1 MVLGV
6 GCRPGTKP
14 GDPKTT
20 LPWWLPPQPWGLPC
34 ARVSGAH
41 TCHHELC
48 AVALVDLRPGWQVD
62 GPAEV
67 DAAVIAL
74 GRHDAHVKLLP
85 IGQRRDAEAPVSA
98 GLAAVLREGGQ
109 FVHLVAGALAV
120 PVEDEALRLTGEAA
134 GEGGIRSLGH
144 DQPGGEKVRA
154 LQGLLEASVGRAGV
168 RWAGTAPGP
177 GPSPSLSPTNEE
189 ALPRASAPEPC
200 SPPGQDAHPRGRTLT
215 PGDRAIAPGNR
226 TLAPRTDHFPPGTA
240 CSPQGQRARPRGQ
253 DACPKGEDARPRG
266 RMLGP
271 GDSVL
276 APADSVLAPGDR
288 TLAPGDRTLA
298 PGDGTLGPWTGR
310 SAPGQ
315 DAHPRGQGAR
325 PRGQRAR
332 P

>member
-1 MVLGV
+1 MGV

-144 DQPGGEKVRA
+144 DQPGGRE
-154 LQGLLEASVGRAGV
+154 GEG
-168 RWAGTAPGP
+168 APGP
-177 GPSPSLSPTNEE
+177 AGGLCGESGREVGRDSP
-189 ALPRASAPEPC
+189 
-200 SPPGQDAHPRGRTLT
+200 
-215 PGDRAIAPGNR
+215 
-226 TLAPRTDHFPPGTA
+226 
-240 CSPQGQRARPRGQ
+240 RPRPLTFPQ
-253 DACPKGEDARPRG
+253 PH
-266 RMLGP
+266 
-271 GDSVL
+271 
-276 APADSVLAPGDR
+276 
-288 TLAPGDRTLA
+288 
-298 PGDGTLGPWTGR
+298 
-310 SAPGQ
+310 Q
-315 DAHPRGQGAR
+315 
-325 PRGQRAR
+325 
-332 P
+332 